1 MKPPGGDT
9 VDRMSVSTLI
19 TLALAALTALIG
31 GWVGLFRYTVATK
44 EADFERRL
52 SEQKT
57 AVMEVMKAIADA
69 KDEDADL
76 RQAVTKLE
84 GRFDLVD
91 ERYTTLKAGVEHIK
105 DTMVPQAVWEQRM
118 SNMEKVLNRVLD
130 ELSTIGKQRTMS
142 QQFPG
147 VKR

>member
-1 MKPPGGDT
+1 
-9 VDRMSVSTLI
+9 
-19 TLALAALTALIG
+19 
-31 GWVGLFRYTVATK
+31 
-44 EADFERRL
+44 
-52 SEQKT
+52 
-57 AVMEVMKAIADA
+57 MEVMKAVAEA
-69 KDEDADL
+69 KDQDAEL

-91 ERYTTLKAGVEHIK
+91 ERYGTLKDVVEYIK
-105 DTMVPQAVWEQRM
+105 ETMVPQAVWEQRM

-130 ELSTIGKQRTMS
+130 ELSTLGKQRTMS

>member
-1 MKPPGGDT
+1 MKLPEGDT

-31 GWVGLFRYTVATK
+31 GWVGLFRYTVAAK

-57 AVMEVMKAIADA
+57 AVMEVMKAVAEA
-69 KDEDADL
+69 KDQDAEL

-91 ERYTTLKAGVEHIK
+91 ERYGTLKDVVEYIK
-105 DTMVPQAVWEQRM
+105 ETMVPQAVWEQRM